1 MDWLLLIGLVAV
13 TAFVSAAETAFFAL
27 RRVDFAKWKEEGNE
41 AAGALETMLASP
53 NRLISTIFIVNEL
66 TNVSISSMIA
76 VLLIPTSPN
85 GRLRSLA
92 AGTFVILV
100 LGDLVPKCLAWP
112 NARSFSLV
120 AAGPVRLMS
129 AVVAPARFLLERTAG
144 GIVRLIG
151 GERDAATRG
160 VLSEKE
166 FRALVD
172 VGEEAGTLDA
182 GEKELIHNI
191 FELTDQRAG
200 EIMTPLADV
209 FMVPSTLSYAELM
222 AQFRRYRRSRV
233 PVYDGGRR
241 NVVGILYFKDL
252 LRATAAGVEEASWTE
267 LVKPPFVIP
276 TAKKLPLLL
285 REFQKMKVHLSLVVD
300 EFGEI
305 VGIVTLEDVLEELF
319 GEIREEHDREEKE
332 IVRRPDGSYRVLGK
346 TAIHRFNDAFS
357 AFLPDQ
363 EWDTVAG
370 LLLHEFGRLPGR
382 GDAIE
387 LGPFRFSVERLKGI
401 RIAEVGVTRLA
412 GGAE

>member
-1 MDWLLLIGLVAV
+1 MNWLLLIGLIAV

-27 RRVDFAKWKEEGNE
+27 RRIDLVKWKEEGN
-41 AAGALETMLASP
+41 ATAGVLETMLANP
-53 NRLISTIFIVNEL
+53 KKLLSTIFIANEF
-66 TNVSISSMIA
+66 TNVSISSLIA
-76 VLLIPTSPN
+76 VFLIPLSPN
-85 GRLRSLA
+85 GRLLSLA

-112 NARSFSLV
+112 HARSFSLF
-120 AAGPVRLMS
+120 AAHPVRLAS
-129 AVVAPARFLLERTAG
+129 VVLWPFRFLMEKTAG
-144 GIVRLIG
+144 GIVRLFG
-151 GERDAATRG
+151 GEAGAGMRG

-209 FMVPSTLSYAELM
+209 FMVPATLPYGELTAE
-222 AQFRRYRRSRV
+222 FRRYRRSRV
-233 PVYDGGRR
+233 PVYEGERR
-241 NVVGILYFKDL
+241 NVTGILYLKDL
-252 LRATAAGVEEASWTE
+252 LRSTADGVENASWAA

-285 REFQKMKVHLSLVVD
+285 REFQKMKVHLALVVD

-319 GEIREEHDREEKE
+319 GEIREEHDREEKDV
-332 IVRRPDGSYRVLGK
+332 VRRPDGSWRVLGK
-346 TAIHRFNDAFS
+346 TPIHRFNEAFGAS
-357 AFLPDQ
+357 LPDQ

-382 GDAIE
+382 GDALA

-401 RIAEVGVTRLA
+401 RIAEVGVTRVPA
-412 GGAE
+412 GGE

>member
-1 MDWLLLIGLVAV
+1 MNWLLLIALVAA

-27 RRVDFAKWKEEGNE
+27 RRVDLARWKEEGNA
-41 AAGALETMLASP
+41 AAGVLERMLANP
-53 NRLISTIFIVNEL
+53 NQLIATIFIVNEL

-76 VLLIPTSPN
+76 VSLIPASPS
-85 GRLRSLA
+85 GRLLALA

-112 NARSFSLV
+112 NARAFSLV
-120 AAGPVRLMS
+120 AARPIRLVSAVLAPVRF
-129 AVVAPARFLLERTAG
+129 VLERTAG
-144 GIVRLIG
+144 GIVRLFG
-151 GERDAATRG
+151 GGPGAGTRG

-172 VGEEAGTLDA
+172 VGEETGTLDA

-209 FMVPSTLSYAELM
+209 FMVPATLSYGELVD
-222 AQFRRYRRSRV
+222 QFRRYRRSRI
-233 PVYDGGRR
+233 PVYEEERR
-241 NVVGILYFKDL
+241 NVAGILYLKDL
-252 LRATAAGVEEASWTE
+252 LRATADGVEDASWAA
-267 LVKPPFVIP
+267 LVKPPVVIP

-285 REFQKMKVHLSLVVD
+285 REFQKMKVHLALVVD

-319 GEIREEHDREEKE
+319 GEIREEHDREEKD
-332 IVRRPDGSYRVLGK
+332 IVRRPDGTWRVLGK
-346 TAIHRFNDAFS
+346 TAIRRFNEAFGAS
-357 AFLPDQ
+357 LPDQ

-382 GDAIE
+382 GDALV
-387 LGPFRFSVERLKGI
+387 LGTFRFVVERLKGI
-401 RIAEVGVTRLA
+401 RVAEVGVARVPA
-412 GGAE
+412 GRE

>member
-1 MDWLLLIGLVAV
+1 MNWLLLIGLIAV
-13 TAFVSAAETAFFAL
+13 TAFVSAAETAIFAL
-27 RRVDFAKWKEEGNE
+27 RRVDLAKWKEEGN
-41 AAGALETMLASP
+41 ATARVIETMLANP
-53 NRLISTIFIVNEL
+53 NKLISTIFIVNEL

-76 VLLIPTSPN
+76 VFLIAASPS
-85 GRLRSLA
+85 GRLLSLA

-100 LGDLVPKCLAWP
+100 LGDLAPKCLAWP

-120 AAGPVRLMS
+120 AARPIRLLSAVLSPVRF
-129 AVVAPARFLLERTAG
+129 VLEKTAG
-144 GIVRLIG
+144 AIVRLFG
-151 GERDAATRG
+151 GDAGAGMRG

-209 FMVPSTLSYAELM
+209 FMIPATLPYGELT

-233 PVYDGGRR
+233 PVYEGERR
-241 NVVGILYFKDL
+241 NVTGILYLKDL
-252 LRATAAGVEEASWTE
+252 LRSTADGVENASWAA

-285 REFQKMKVHLSLVVD
+285 REFQKMKVHLALVVD

-319 GEIREEHDREEKE
+319 GEIREEHDREEKDV
-332 IVRRPDGSYRVLGK
+332 VRRPDGTYRVLGK
-346 TAIHRFNDAFS
+346 TPIHRFNEAFGAS
-357 AFLPDQ
+357 LPDQ

-382 GDAIE
+382 GDALV
-387 LGPFRFSVERLKGI
+387 LGPIRFTVERLKGI
-401 RIAEVGVTRLA
+401 RIAEVGVARVPA
-412 GGAE
+412 GRE

>member
-1 MDWLLLIGLVAV
+1 MDWFLLIGLVAA

-27 RRVDFAKWKEEGNE
+27 RRVDFAKWKEEGNA
-41 AAGALETMLASP
+41 AAGVLETMLANP
-53 NRLISTIFIVNEL
+53 NKLISTIFIVNEL

-76 VLLIPTSPN
+76 VLLIPASPN
-85 GRLRSLA
+85 GRLLALA

-120 AAGPVRLMS
+120 ASRPVRLVS
-129 AVVAPARFLLERTAG
+129 IVLAPVRFLLEKTAG
-144 GIVRLIG
+144 GIVRLFG
-151 GERDAATRG
+151 GEPEAGTRG

-172 VGEEAGTLDA
+172 VGEEVGTLDA

-209 FMVPSTLSYAELM
+209 FMVPATLSYVDLM
-222 AQFRRYRRSRV
+222 DQFRRYRRSRV
-233 PVYDGGRR
+233 PVYEGERR
-241 NVVGILYFKDL
+241 NVTGILYFKDL
-252 LRATAAGVEEASWTE
+252 LRPTAEGVEDVPWVD
-267 LVKPPFVIP
+267 LIKPPVVIP

-285 REFQKMKVHLSLVVD
+285 REFQKMKVHLALVVD

-357 AFLPDQ
+357 AVLPDQ

-370 LLLHEFGRLPGR
+370 LLLHEFSRLPGR
-382 GDAIE
+382 GDSLV
-387 LGPFRFSVERLKGI
+387 LGSFRFTVERLKGI
-401 RIAEVGVTRLA
+401 RIAEVGVMRIA
-412 GGAE
+412 GRRE

>member
-1 MDWLLLIGLVAV
+1 MDWFLLTGLIAA

-27 RRVDFAKWKEEGNE
+27 RRVDFAKWKEEGNATAVVLE
-41 AAGALETMLASP
+41 AMIANP
-53 NRLISTIFIVNEL
+53 NKLISTIFIVNEL

-76 VLLIPTSPN
+76 VLLIPASPN
-85 GRLRSLA
+85 GRLLALA

-112 NARSFSLV
+112 NARPFSLF
-120 AAGPVRLMS
+120 AAHPIRLVSVVLAPVR
-129 AVVAPARFLLERTAG
+129 FLVEKTAG
-144 GIVRLIG
+144 GIVRLFG
-151 GERDAATRG
+151 GESEAAKRG

-209 FMVPSTLSYAELM
+209 FMVPTTLSYADLM

-233 PVYDGGRR
+233 PVYEGERR
-241 NVVGILYFKDL
+241 NVTGILYFKDL
-252 LRATAAGVEEASWTE
+252 LRPTADGEEDVPWVD
-267 LVKPPFVIP
+267 LIKPPVVIP

-285 REFQKMKVHLSLVVD
+285 REFQKMKVHLALVVD

-357 AFLPDQ
+357 ASLPDQ

-382 GDAIE
+382 GDSLV
-387 LGPFRFSVERLKGI
+387 LGSFRFAVERLKGI

-412 GGAE
+412 GRRE